1 MKLYSYYRSSA
12 AYRVRIALA
21 LKGLDYDTIP
31 ISLVDNGGEHRT
43 EEYARLNPQKLI
55 PALMTDDGKVLG
67 QSLAIMEYLEEK
79 YPAIP
84 LLPQEASERAR
95 VRAMALLVAADT
107 HPLNNMRVLKYL
119 TGTLGIS
126 EEQKLQWYHHWI
138 RENFAAMERLLQD
151 EQTGLFCHG
160 DTPTLADCCLVPQV
174 FNAHRF
180 NCDISDFP
188 KIVTIANRCLELE
201 AFQKASPENNKP

>member
-21 LKGLDYDTIP
+21 LKNIPYDIEAV
-31 ISLVDNGGEHRT
+31 SLVNNGGEHRT
-43 EEYARLNPQKLI
+43 EAYAALNPQRLV
-55 PALMTDDGKVLG
+55 PSLEDGGKVFG
-67 QSLAIMEYLEEK
+67 QSLAMLEYLEEK
-79 YPAIP
+79 YPEPP
-84 LLPQEASERAR
+84 LLPTDALGRAR
-95 VRAMALLVAADT
+95 VRSIALLIAADT

-119 TGTLGIS
+119 VNQFGFS

-138 RENFAAMERLLQD
+138 RESFGALERMLQSP
-151 EQTGLFCHG
+151 ETGLFCHG

-174 FNAHRF
+174 YNAYRF

-188 KIVTIANRCLELE
+188 TIVSIAKRCNQLDAFRE
-201 AFQKASPENNKP
+201 AAPEQQQDK